1 MRRKKSSPS
10 RPAGGRVRKYLLPKP
25 EEFRAIGRAVSQVRD
40 VPIEDLVMSSVLI
53 DQLETALERASKG
66 GAEARFALLDWAA
79 GAAQFQRKVG
89 VRRFKRILA
98 LIREV
103 YGGQSSSRG

>member
-1 MRRKKSSPS
+1 MRRKRSSPA
-10 RPAGGRVRKYLLPKP
+10 RPAGGRVRKYLLPRP
-25 EEFRAIGRAVSQVRD
+25 EEFRAIGRAVSQAGN

-53 DQLETALERASKG
+53 DQLETTLERASKG

-79 GAAQFQRKVG
+79 GAARFQRKVG
-89 VRRFKRILA
+89 VRRFKKILT

-103 YGGQSSSRG
+103 YEEQSSSQG